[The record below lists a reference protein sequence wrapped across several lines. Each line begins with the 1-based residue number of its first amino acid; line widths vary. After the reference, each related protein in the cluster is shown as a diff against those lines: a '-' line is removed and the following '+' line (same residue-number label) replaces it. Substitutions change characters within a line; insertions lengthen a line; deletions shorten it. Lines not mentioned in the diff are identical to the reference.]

1 MQDWIDFLTTQKT
14 LPLQHN
20 NAFCAL
26 TETGLLYVGGDDA
39 KEFLQNQLSNDIDKI
54 SEHLAQFSSISSA
67 KGRMFGI
74 FRVIQ
79 IDGGYILVM
88 PKSILESIQQ
98 RLQKFIVRSQVVLA
112 DISDSFSGISIT
124 TDNIELIQQLNLTAQ
139 TDGEGVHSVVQTE
152 NQITLKVHA
161 AKGRS
166 RYMIFNNDAKQLMDL
181 WQRVSP
187 ILTLNAPSHFRLQE
201 IEAGIPSVFPETSE
215 AFVLQMSNLHLL
227 DGVSFKKGCYPG
239 QEVVARMKYLGKLK
253 RRMYLASVSGMPCP
267 SAGDDLT
274 TKGSDRADGSG
285 KVVDAVQLTET
296 ETMMLFVAK
305 IEPTEANELV
315 LFKHP
320 EQAFSLTPLPY
331 PYDEQ

>member
-14 LPLQHN
+14 QPLQHN
-20 NAFCAL
+20 NAYCAL

-39 KEFLQNQLSNDIDKI
+39 KEFLQNQLSNDIDKMN
-54 SEHLAQFSSISSA
+54 EHHAQFSSISSA

-79 IDGGYILVM
+79 IEGGYILVM
-88 PKSILESIQQ
+88 PKSIVENIQL

-124 TDNIELIQQLNLTAQ
+124 TDNAELIQQLNLTAQ
-139 TDGEGVHSVVQTE
+139 SDEGSMHSVVQTE
-152 NQITLKVHA
+152 NQINLQVHA
-161 AKGRS
+161 AKGRV
-166 RYMIFNNDAKQLMDL
+166 RFMIFNNDTNQLIDI
-181 WQRVSP
+181 WQKISQV
-187 ILTLNAPSHFRLQE
+187 LTANDASQWQLQE
-201 IEAGIPSVFPETSE
+201 IEAGIPTVHPETSE

-253 RRMYLASVSGMPCP
+253 RRMYLASVSGIPCP
-267 SAGDDLT
+267 NAGDDLT

-285 KVVDAVQLTET
+285 KVVDAIQLSET
-296 ETMMLFVAK
+296 ENLMLFVAK

-320 EQAFSLTPLPY
+320 EQSISLRKLPY
-331 PYDEQ
+331 SYEEQ